1 MREYFAV
8 DPNGKQLWPDKT
20 TRVKGWRY
28 VDNQAQV
35 LPADIRGW
43 VWSETLESWVG
54 AEGTQI
60 ELYDREGHKRLN
72 AEAAA
77 QRAEQLALQAEE
89 TARRAEETA
98 RRAEETTRQR
108 QEAERAAK
116 EKAWAKLRELGI
128 DPESL

>member
-1 MREYFAV
+1 M
-8 DPNGKQLWPDKT
+8 
-20 TRVKGWRY
+20 
-28 VDNQAQV
+28 DNQAQV

-98 RRAEETTRQR
+98 RRAEEAARRAEETTRQR